1 MRNPK
6 KRRWKRQ
13 SLKKEKKHKVIMK
26 SFSYFKLG
34 LLIFSVL
41 IFVSVSG
48 LAFSG
53 KEAGF
58 FVFAESDQGQVS
70 ASKTL
75 ADETDSSAADSPDGE
90 SAAEYERKVLEEELG
105 RLEEQITKYE
115 GDITKT
121 QQEKKT
127 LQNQIDILKNRISKL
142 NLQIQQSGIMI
153 KDVGLQIKDTEKSIE
168 KTSTKI
174 EDYKAQL
181 GGILRSVY
189 EQDQKS
195 LIEILFSEKTIS
207 DFFDN
212 LVNLEILNSK
222 NQELLKEIKNL
233 KVSLEDQRGS
243 LDDEKSDLE
252 KILTMQK
259 LQVQDSAST
268 KKEKDVLLEQTKGKE
283 SEYQKLLAE
292 TKKKAEEIR
301 SRIFEMIGV
310 SKAPTFGEALDIAKF
325 VSGLTGVRPAF
336 LLAILTQE
344 SNVGKNVGQCYLKDT
359 ETGSGVSIKT
369 GAAVNNVMKPMG
381 KSGRRGDIDD
391 FLAIT
396 KELGR
401 DPFATPVSCPIAS
414 VGGYGGAM
422 GPAQFIP
429 TTWSVYAGKVEEIT
443 GKSADPWD
451 IRDSFLAAA
460 LYLKKYGADSKKS
473 TDEWRAALI
482 YFSGSTNTKYRFYG
496 DSVLSI
502 AEKYEQD
509 IKDLEEVAL
518 SNKGN

>member
-1 MRNPK
+1 
-6 KRRWKRQ
+6 
-13 SLKKEKKHKVIMK
+13 MK
-26 SFSYFKLG
+26 SFSSLKLG
-34 LLIFSVL
+34 FLISL
-41 IFVSVSG
+41 IFVFAFVFISN
-48 LAFSG
+48 LAFFG
-53 KEAGF
+53 EKAGF
-58 FVFAESDQGQVS
+58 FVLAQSDQATS
-70 ASKTL
+70 STL
-75 ADETDSSAADSPDGE
+75 ADETDSSATDSLVDE
-90 SAAEYERKVLEEELG
+90 SAAEYERKLLEEELKK
-105 RLEEQITKYE
+105 LEEQITKYE

-127 LQNQIDILKNRISKL
+127 LQNQVNILKTKINKL
-142 NLQIQQSGIMI
+142 NLQIQQSNVMI

-168 KTSTKI
+168 KTSVKI

-181 GGILRSVY
+181 GDILRSIY
-189 EQDQKS
+189 EQNQKS
-195 LIEILFSEKTIS
+195 LIEVLFSEKTIS

-222 NQELLKEIKNL
+222 NQDLLKEIKDL
-233 KVSLEDQRGS
+233 KISLEDQSAS
-243 LDDEKSDLE
+243 LDDEKSDWE
-252 KILTMQK
+252 KILNMQK

-268 KKEKDVLLEQTKGKE
+268 KKEVDVLLEQTKGKE

-301 SRIFEMIGV
+301 SRIFEIVGV
-310 SKAPTFGEALDIAKF
+310 SKAPTFGEALDIAKS
-325 VSGLTGVRPAF
+325 VSGLTGIRPAL
-336 LLAILTQE
+336 LLAVLTQE

-359 ETGSGVSIKT
+359 ETGAGVNIKSGATVK
-369 GAAVNNVMKPMG
+369 NVMKPMG
-381 KSGRRGDIDD
+381 LSGRRGDIDD

-401 DPFATPVSCPIAS
+401 DPFATAVSCPIAS

-429 TTWSVYAGKVEEIT
+429 TTWSAYAGKVKEIT

-460 LYLKKYGADSKKS
+460 LYLKKYGADSQKYN
-473 TDEWRAALI
+473 DEWRAALI
-482 YFSGSTNTKYRFYG
+482 YFSGSTNTRYRFYG

-502 AEKYEQD
+502 AKKYEQD
-509 IKDLEEVAL
+509 IKDLESGAL
-518 SNKGN
+518 SSKSN